1 MLRRLL
7 VVSFAFVLAAGAGM
21 IFLPIAA
28 LSDPATREAGSSLAM
43 GALFWAEPDDVAAA
57 FGYVLWAMGIAGCA
71 APLAIVA
78 LIGEIAGARAYTW
91 YAGATALLAAAAPT
105 ILRAARGSSRLVE
118 ASPAEGRFTLLFFL
132 AGALT
137 GTIYWL
143 IAMRGRDAREREMR
157 SRELRG

>member
-28 LSDPATREAGSSLAM
+28 LSDPTTREAGSSLAIA
-43 GALFWAEPDDVAAA
+43 ALFSAEPDDVAAA
-57 FGYVLWAMGIAGCA
+57 FGYLLWAMGIAACA

-78 LIGEIAGARAYTW
+78 LVGEIAGARAYTW

-105 ILRAARGSSRLVE
+105 ILRAARGSGRFIE

-143 IAMRGRDAREREMR
+143 IAMRGREPRGERPQGLM
-157 SRELRG
+157 

>member
-7 VVSFAFVLAAGAGM
+7 VISFAFVIAAGAGM

-28 LSDPATREAGSSLAM
+28 LSDPTTREAGSSLAIA
-43 GALFWAEPDDVAAA
+43 ALFSAEPDDVAAA

-78 LIGEIAGARAYTW
+78 LAGEVAGARAYTW

-105 ILRAARGSSRLVE
+105 ILRAARGGGLAE
-118 ASPAEGRFTLLFFL
+118 ASPAEGRFALLFFL

-143 IAMRGRDAREREMR
+143 IAVRGGERTPR
-157 SRELRG
+157 FS

>member
-7 VVSFAFVLAAGAGM
+7 VISFGFALAAGAGM

-28 LSDPATREAGSSLAM
+28 LTDATTREAGSSLATA
-43 GALFWAEPDDVAAA
+43 ALFWAEPDDVAAA

-71 APLAIVA
+71 APLALVA
-78 LIGEIAGARAYTW
+78 LVGEVAGARAYTW
-91 YAGATALLAAAAPT
+91 YAGATALIAAAAPT
-105 ILRAARGSSRLVE
+105 ILRAARGGGRLAE
-118 ASPAEGRFTLLFFL
+118 ASPAEGRFALLFFL

-143 IAMRGRDAREREMR
+143 IAVRGRQP
-157 SRELRG
+157 RG

>member
-7 VVSFAFVLAAGAGM
+7 VISFAFVLAAGVGM

-28 LSDPATREAGSSLAM
+28 LSDPTTREAGSSLAIA
-43 GALFWAEPDDVAAA
+43 ALFWAEPDDVAAA
-57 FGYVLWAMGIAGCA
+57 FGYMLWAMGIAGCV

-78 LIGEIAGARAYTW
+78 LVGEVAGARAYTW

-105 ILRAARGSSRLVE
+105 ILRAARGGSRVAE
-118 ASPAEGRFTLLFFL
+118 ASAAEGRFALLFFL
-132 AGALT
+132 TGALT

-143 IAMRGRDAREREMR
+143 IAMRGREAH
-157 SRELRG
+157 G

>member
-7 VVSFAFVLAAGAGM
+7 VISFAFAIAAGAGM

-28 LSDPATREAGSSLAM
+28 LSDATTREAGSSLAIA
-43 GALFWAEPDDVAAA
+43 ALFSAEPDDVAAA
-57 FGYVLWAMGIAGCA
+57 FGYVLWAMGIAACA

-78 LIGEIAGARAYTW
+78 LIGEAAGARAYTW
-91 YAGATALLAAAAPT
+91 YAGATAFLAAAAPT
-105 ILRAARGSSRLVE
+105 ILRAVREGGRLAE
-118 ASPAEGRFTLLFFL
+118 ASPAEGRFALLFFL

-143 IAMRGRDAREREMR
+143 IAVRRGEARR
-157 SRELRG
+157 